1 MSEGGR
7 AFTSFSTIQ
16 NDIYNIYMTI
26 KKYYNI
32 NIYISY
38 MFICTLFIESLLLV
52 DNVG

>member
-32 NIYISY
+32 HISY